1 MIECNSADN
10 FLPTI
15 RVRRIYLW
23 YHWPS
28 KTTSNNPMNRPR
40 GLKSFSLS
48 HYRTN
53 FLCVDMDKT
62 PEPKHL
68 SAESLQLADVL
79 GHSEPY
85 WIPFISPLSNLKSN
99 YSHIAQERE
108 REREKWL
115 KIQLYVS
122 QSRHWV
128 NCIHWQGGPP
138 NNVGTVLGFKVDS
151 DFELL
156 YACCILT
163 CSIRLSASAF
173 LK

>member
-108 REREKWL
+108 REREREMTENSIVRFPISALSKL
-115 KIQLYVS
+115 HSLTRRAS
-122 QSRHWV
+122 Q
-128 NCIHWQGGPP
+128 
-138 NNVGTVLGFKVDS
+138 
-151 DFELL
+151 
-156 YACCILT
+156 
-163 CSIRLSASAF
+163 
-173 LK
+173 